1 MISHAPSRLQSMVKP
16 AYVATSRY
24 AQDKPVLIYVPS
36 RKQTKLTAIDLLAY
50 AAADHKATRF
60 LHCKEDELEP
70 FLKKFED
77 ETLAETMRNGVGYLH
92 EGSTKIEVD
101 IVTQL
106 FKKNAIQVLVLPQS
120 MTWKVNL
127 FAHTVIIQDTQWY
140 NGRLH
145 SYTDY
150 AVTDVLRMLGRAGRI
165 GQDEEGKCVVLCQ
178 SSKKEFFKK
187 FLFEPLPVESH
198 LEWALH
204 DHFNAEV
211 VTKTIENKQV
221 CENRREFFSNLFLNN
236 LYQEFIT

>member
-24 AQDKPVLIYVPS
+24 AKDKPVLIYVPS

-70 FLKKFED
+70 FLKNFED

-92 EGSTKIEVD
+92 EGNTKIEVD

-127 FAHTVIIQDTQWY
+127 FAHTVIIQDTQQ
-140 NGRLH
+140 G
-145 SYTDY
+145 
-150 AVTDVLRMLGRAGRI
+150 
-165 GQDEEGKCVVLCQ
+165 
-178 SSKKEFFKK
+178 
-187 FLFEPLPVESH
+187 
-198 LEWALH
+198 
-204 DHFNAEV
+204 
-211 VTKTIENKQV
+211 
-221 CENRREFFSNLFLNN
+221 
-236 LYQEFIT
+236 